1 MRFRL
6 TIAAKIGLGFGLLLL
21 AFLINV
27 VLTVRTLNK
36 STELNEE
43 IATIYNPSSNFLSS
57 LYDMVHTSEMLIK
70 SWVFIDRKAD
80 TPDKQQLKRLHQ
92 ERFPEVTDTLIV
104 ISEEWTP
111 EHQETLKNIVLAI
124 NDTLLPKHQFIMER
138 LSTFE
143 SYDDPMTVFEII
155 PMVEEGGEII
165 YLTKSI
171 LERLDILM
179 KSQNKIVSS
188 ARDEME
194 ESFTQFRR
202 SVILMALAIILA
214 TIVIAVI
221 TIRSLVV
228 PINFIKNILLKMSKG
243 ILPEKKAKEGKDEIG
258 QMSMALNA
266 VVNSLKEISNFAKE
280 IGKGNFDTDFKP
292 LGEQDDLG
300 NSLLTMREELSK
312 AAEEEAKRKTEDQQR
327 NWATQGIAK
336 FSEILRKNN
345 DNLEVLSYDIISNL
359 VKYMDANQGGL
370 FIVNNNDEDN
380 VFIEMTACYAYNRR
394 KFLEKE
400 IQIGEGLVGRCVQ
413 EGETIYMTAI
423 PKDYITI
430 TSGLGEDTPTSLLI
444 VPLKLNDE
452 IFGVIEIA
460 SFHNIEKYQIDFVE
474 KIGESIASTISTVKI
489 NVQTAH
495 LLESSRQQAE
505 EMSAQEEEMRQNME
519 ELRATQEQSARR
531 EAELTQKVEELKE
544 KLRTANE

>member
-6 TIAAKIGLGFGLLLL
+6 TIAAKIGLGFGLLLV

-27 VLTVRTLNK
+27 ALTVRTLNK

-70 SWVFIDRKAD
+70 SWVFIDRKSD

-92 ERFPEVTDTLIV
+92 ERFPEVTDTLLV
-104 ISEEWTP
+104 MSEKWTP
-111 EHQETLKNIVLAI
+111 GHQAALKNILLAI
-124 NDTLLPKHQFIMER
+124 NDTLLPKHQFIMDR

-179 KSQNKIVSS
+179 KSQNEIVSK
-188 ARDEME
+188 AREEME

-228 PINFIKNILLKMSKG
+228 PINFIKNILLKMAKG

-258 QMSMALNA
+258 QMSMALNS

-280 IGKGNFDTDFKP
+280 IGKGNFNTDFKP
-292 LGEQDDLG
+292 LSEQDDLG

-312 AAEEEAKRKTEDQQR
+312 AAEEEAKRKLEDEQR

-336 FSEILRKNN
+336 FSEILRQNN

-394 KFLEKE
+394 KFLEKD

-413 EGETIYMTAI
+413 EGETIYMTDI

-430 TSGLGEDTPTSLLI
+430 TSGLGEETPTSLLI

-452 IFGVIEIA
+452 IFGVIEVA
-460 SFHNIEKYQIDFVE
+460 SFHKIEDYQIDFVE

-544 KLRTANE
+544 KLRTATQ

>member
-165 YLTKSI
+165 YLT
-171 LERLDILM
+171 
-179 KSQNKIVSS
+179 
-188 ARDEME
+188 
-194 ESFTQFRR
+194 
-202 SVILMALAIILA
+202 
-214 TIVIAVI
+214 
-221 TIRSLVV
+221 
-228 PINFIKNILLKMSKG
+228 
-243 ILPEKKAKEGKDEIG
+243 
-258 QMSMALNA
+258 
-266 VVNSLKEISNFAKE
+266 IS
-280 IGKGNFDTDFKP
+280 G
-292 LGEQDDLG
+292 
-300 NSLLTMREELSK
+300 
-312 AAEEEAKRKTEDQQR
+312 
-327 NWATQGIAK
+327 
-336 FSEILRKNN
+336 
-345 DNLEVLSYDIISNL
+345 
-359 VKYMDANQGGL
+359 
-370 FIVNNNDEDN
+370 
-380 VFIEMTACYAYNRR
+380 
-394 KFLEKE
+394 
-400 IQIGEGLVGRCVQ
+400 
-413 EGETIYMTAI
+413 
-423 PKDYITI
+423 
-430 TSGLGEDTPTSLLI
+430 
-444 VPLKLNDE
+444 
-452 IFGVIEIA
+452 
-460 SFHNIEKYQIDFVE
+460 EKY
-474 KIGESIASTISTVKI
+474 KESIAIFISGYSLTKIFVVSTPFRLSIFKSK
-489 NVQTAH
+489 
-495 LLESSRQQAE
+495 
-505 EMSAQEEEMRQNME
+505 
-519 ELRATQEQSARR
+519 
-531 EAELTQKVEELKE
+531 
-544 KLRTANE
+544 RTI

>member
-1 MRFRL
+1 
-6 TIAAKIGLGFGLLLL
+6 
-21 AFLINV
+21 
-27 VLTVRTLNK
+27 
-36 STELNEE
+36 
-43 IATIYNPSSNFLSS
+43 
-57 LYDMVHTSEMLIK
+57 MLIK
-70 SWVFIDRKAD
+70 SWVFIDRKSD

-92 ERFPEVTDTLIV
+92 ERFPEVTDTLLV
-104 ISEEWTP
+104 MSEKWTP
-111 EHQETLKNIVLAI
+111 GHQAALKNILLAI
-124 NDTLLPKHQFIMER
+124 NDTLLPKHQFIMDR

-179 KSQNKIVSS
+179 KSQNEIVSK
-188 ARDEME
+188 AREEME

-228 PINFIKNILLKMSKG
+228 PINFIKNILLKMAKG

-258 QMSMALNA
+258 QMSMALNS

-280 IGKGNFDTDFKP
+280 IGKGNFNTDFKP
-292 LGEQDDLG
+292 LSEQDDLG

-312 AAEEEAKRKTEDQQR
+312 AAEEEAKRKLEDEQR

-336 FSEILRKNN
+336 FSEILRQNN

-394 KFLEKE
+394 KFLEKD

-413 EGETIYMTAI
+413 EGETIYMTDI

-430 TSGLGEDTPTSLLI
+430 TSGLGEETPTSLLI

-452 IFGVIEIA
+452 IFGVIEVA
-460 SFHNIEKYQIDFVE
+460 SFHKIEDYQIDFVE

-544 KLRTANE
+544 KLRTATQ